1 MYSVSLFDSGR
12 AASAQD
18 AVVDIYRAVYEPPP
32 YNEPEE
38 RVLAFAAAWSQT
50 TATEG
55 FTFCFE
61 FTNAMAGRF

>member
-1 MYSVSLFDSGR
+1 M
-12 AASAQD
+12 
-18 AVVDIYRAVYEPPP
+18 DIYRAVYAPPP